1 VLLYLFIKTVE
12 SGIGMEQIGRELT
25 RELIKTIQKEARQMR
40 RTFKPLMERIMSF
53 ADAAAYLPEARDCGM
68 SEAAALLY
76 GTEVFLTQYRR
87 LLEKIGFSVYRE
99 DAAAIMQMTR
109 EIERRVDE
117 VVDKAYECIK

>member
-1 VLLYLFIKTVE
+1 VLLCLFFKTVE

-25 RELIKTIQKEARQMR
+25 RELIETVRKEARQMR
-40 RTFKPLMERIMSF
+40 RTLKPLMERITSF

-76 GTEVFLTQYRR
+76 GTEVFLAQYRR
-87 LLEKIGFSVYRE
+87 LLEKIGSVYRE
-99 DAAAIMQMTR
+99 DAAAIMQMIR

-117 VVDKAYECIK
+117 VADKAYECTK

>member
-1 VLLYLFIKTVE
+1 
-12 SGIGMEQIGRELT
+12 MEQIGKELT
-25 RELIKTIQKEARQMR
+25 RELIETVRKEARRTR
-40 RTFKPLMERIMSF
+40 RTYKPLARRILSV
-53 ADAAAYLPEARDCGM
+53 ADAAAHLPDAGVPRGCGV

-76 GTEVFLTQYRR
+76 GTEVFLAQYRR

-99 DAAAIMQMTR
+99 DAANILQMIS